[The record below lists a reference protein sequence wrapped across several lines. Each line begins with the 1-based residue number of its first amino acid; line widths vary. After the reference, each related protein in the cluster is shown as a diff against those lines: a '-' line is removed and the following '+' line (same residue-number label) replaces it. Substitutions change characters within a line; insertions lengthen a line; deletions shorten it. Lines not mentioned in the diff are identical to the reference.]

1 MPDKHPVSEPRRVF
15 PHSGLVPGASR
26 RRPMAFLVCLALLV
40 AAVPCG
46 AQGRIEP
53 GLAWCGGVVNP
64 ADYAACR
71 ATGFDAV
78 RIDVPWRAVHSWEAT
93 DLLVERACATG
104 LRVIVALPL
113 ASPPASFG
121 PVDPR
126 NAAYLAQMQQWIQDV
141 VEHYRDNPGVLAWM
155 VADEPERVL
164 HLSDAGFQAFLQG
177 RYGDLK
183 ALNDAWGSRYRHFS
197 GITANGALLL
207 ARPRALGLSRSAIDL
222 ALYRRQA
229 FTDLLSLWARA
240 IRASDRQRPLLT
252 GAMGYY
258 RCLISAPDEYDAVVA
273 RMGEGTLPG
282 RRGPEAV
289 AIARRGGRVAAIAS
303 LPPGN
308 LLGAFGDALLQ
319 GATGIAVEEWR
330 LIRNNATV
338 RQALASA
345 LASWRRGG
353 CITAVPQPTTA
364 ILYEPFGENPQRPS
378 PLFTGYLAGA
388 DMGELEPLFTALRR
402 GTPYGQVAYLS
413 QDDLTVERLSRYRV
427 LLCPAALSL
436 SSENVQALFRFA
448 DGGGVIIADA
458 GFGCYEAGGEIHSW
472 SVELATLLGVRALW
486 PAMPGGGQLRVYDKV
501 SLFPSIP
508 AGATTSHAA
517 RPAFSDLMAMI
528 QPLAGSTV
536 FAAAL
541 DRTLPDR
548 KLFGGI
554 VMRTVGKGWVVYAS
568 MKLWHRWPPT
578 DPLYGAFHHEL
589 LSRQPAVTL
598 KAAPLLAGD
607 VQVAAFER
615 GLAVRNSGIKAAD
628 AELEVPAGSLYAGPC
643 LNICRPDAKDEMLTL
658 RAGLAPGSLGLYE
671 RTPIRCLTPRG
682 NMTIAVEEYGP
693 QGLRIAVCGGRPSIR
708 FDQRGAVSMA
718 PTLPQQAR
726 IVISDGRYPIR
737 PGTRHLLRAKDL
749 ASGSVTQ
756 YQVVVGTD
764 AKIELEKEFY
774 SDSITLTPL
783 APAKERPAASP
794 SH

>member
-1 MPDKHPVSEPRRVF
+1 MSMTR
-15 PHSGLVPGASR
+15 SSPGWA
-26 RRPMAFLVCLALLV
+26 
-40 AAVPCG
+40 
-46 AQGRIEP
+46 
-53 GLAWCGGVVNP
+53 
-64 ADYAACR
+64 
-71 ATGFDAV
+71 
-78 RIDVPWRAVHSWEAT
+78 
-93 DLLVERACATG
+93 
-104 LRVIVALPL
+104 
-113 ASPPASFG
+113 
-121 PVDPR
+121 
-126 NAAYLAQMQQWIQDV
+126 
-141 VEHYRDNPGVLAWM
+141 
-155 VADEPERVL
+155 
-164 HLSDAGFQAFLQG
+164 
-177 RYGDLK
+177 K
-183 ALNDAWGSRYRHFS
+183 A
-197 GITANGALLL
+197 
-207 ARPRALGLSRSAIDL
+207 P
-222 ALYRRQA
+222 
-229 FTDLLSLWARA
+229 
-240 IRASDRQRPLLT
+240 
-252 GAMGYY
+252 
-258 RCLISAPDEYDAVVA
+258 
-273 RMGEGTLPG
+273 PG

-458 GFGCYEAGGEIHSW
+458 GFGCYEAEARSTPGRW
-472 SVELATLLGVRALW
+472 NW
-486 PAMPGGGQLRVYDKV
+486 PLFWGSRPVAGDAGRRPARVYDR
-501 SLFPSIP
+501 SHSSHQFRRAPRLPTRPGRPFRSDGDDP
-508 AGATTSHAA
+508 ALG
-517 RPAFSDLMAMI
+517 
-528 QPLAGSTV
+528 GSTV

-548 KLFGGI
+548 KLFGGSSCALLA
-554 VMRTVGKGWVVYAS
+554 RWVVYAS

-615 GLAVRNSGIKAAD
+615 AWLCATAGIKAAD

-643 LNICRPDAKDEMLTL
+643 LNICRPDAKDEILTL
-658 RAGLAPGSLGLYE
+658 RAVLATGSLGLYE

>member
-15 PHSGLVPGASR
+15 PHSRLAPGVSR
-26 RRPMAFLVCLALLV
+26 CRSLAFLACLALLI
-40 AAVPCG
+40 AGVPCA

-78 RIDVPWRAVHSWEAT
+78 RIDVPWRTVHSWEAT
-93 DLLVERACATG
+93 DALVEQACAAG

-121 PVDPR
+121 PVDPL
-126 NAAYLAQMQQWIQDV
+126 NATYLAQMRQWVQDV
-141 VEHYRDNPGVLAWM
+141 IEHYRDNPGVLAWM
-155 VADEPERVL
+155 VADEPETVL
-164 HLSDAGFQAFLQG
+164 HLTDAGFQAFLQG

-183 ALNDAWGSRYRHFS
+183 TLNDAWGSRYRRFS
-197 GITANGALLL
+197 DFTARGALLL
-207 ARPRALGLSRSAIDL
+207 AQPRALGVSRSAIDL

-240 IRASDRQRPLLT
+240 IRAADRQRPLLT

-273 RMGEGTLPG
+273 RMGDGTLPG
-282 RRGPEAV
+282 QRGPEAV

-308 LLGAFGDALLQ
+308 LLAAFGDALLQ

-338 RQALASA
+338 RQGLASA

-353 CITAVPQPTTA
+353 CVTAVPQPTTA
-364 ILYEPFGENPQRPS
+364 ILYEPFGENPQHPS

-388 DMGELEPLFTALRR
+388 DMGELVPLFTALRR
-402 GTPYGQVAYLS
+402 GTRYGQVAYLS
-413 QDDLTVERLSRYRV
+413 QNDLTPERLSRYRL

-436 SSENVQALFRFA
+436 TSENVQALFRFA
-448 DGGGVIIADA
+448 DGGGIIVADA

-486 PAMPGGGQLRVYDKV
+486 PAMHGGGRLRVYDKV

-508 AGATTSHAA
+508 AGATTSPAA

-528 QPLAGSTV
+528 QPLPESTV

-568 MKLWHRWPPT
+568 MKLWHRWPT
-578 DPLYGAFHHEL
+578 ADPLYGAFHHEL
-589 LSRQPAVTL
+589 LSREPAVTL

-615 GLAVRNSGIKAAD
+615 GLALRNSARKAAD
-628 AELEVPAGSLYAGPC
+628 AELELPSGSLYAGPC
-643 LNICRPDAKDEMLTL
+643 LNICWPDTKSEKLTL
-658 RAGLAPGSLGLYE
+658 RTGLAPGSLGLYE
-671 RTPIRCLTPRG
+671 RTPIRCTTPLG
-682 NMTIAVEEYGP
+682 AVTIAVEEYGP
-693 QGLRIAVCGGRPSIR
+693 KGMRIAICGGRPNIR
-708 FDQRGAVSMA
+708 FDQRGAVSMT
-718 PTLPQQAR
+718 PTFPQKAR
-726 IVISDGRYPIR
+726 IVISDGRYRIR

-749 ASGSVTQ
+749 ASGAVSQ
-756 YQVVVGTD
+756 YQVVVGAD
-764 AKIELEKEFY
+764 AKIEIEKEFY
-774 SDSITLTPL
+774 SDSLTLTPL
-783 APAKERPAASP
+783 RPAEERPSASP